1 MAMTVTDTDA
11 AGPGSGTGE
20 GLIAFLDY
28 LIKKNEM
35 VESTASALRT
45 GCRKVLQIE
54 ADWQDADIRTLDVE
68 GLLLRFRNKYRGDL
82 AERSISNYDQRF
94 RSTVEMYRKW
104 LANDATWR
112 PRPRSGMGA
121 GSPSRSTALRATK
134 AADQPEALPASGSSV
149 EAAALP
155 AGTTMVTY
163 PLPLR
168 PGVHVRLFL
177 PEDLT
182 PKEAQRVST
191 FVSALAFEE
200 RLAITAGAEEA

>member
-54 ADWQDADIRTLDVE
+54 ADWQNVDMRTLDVE
-68 GLLLRFRNKYRGDL
+68 GLLLRFRNRYRGDL

-104 LANDATWR
+104 LADDATWR
-112 PRPRSGMGA
+112 PRPRSGTGA
-121 GSPSRSTALRATK
+121 GSPSRSTAVRATK
-134 AADQPEALPASGSSV
+134 PADHPEALAASSLSV
-149 EAAALP
+149 EAAAIP
-155 AGTTMVTY
+155 AETTMVTY

-168 PGVHVRLFL
+168 PGVQVRLML
-177 PEDLT
+177 PDDLT

-200 RLAITAGAEEA
+200 RLAITARTEEA